1 MKARPIAFPVS
12 EPAAEAALRVLAIRF
27 SEALLLS
34 DAFEEDDGHRIHDF
48 RISCKRLRYA
58 IELLHDTLPA
68 AFRDCGS
75 VLSQLQDLLGEV
87 HDCDVLDAL
96 AERHGAQRLRRRIAR
111 DRRRKLDAARRLW
124 RTSLRHNGELQSA
137 AALVLMKHPPVSTSQ
152 LHLVS
157 GAEA

>member
-1 MKARPIAFPVS
+1 VKARPIAFAVEESPS
-12 EPAAEAALRVLAIRF
+12 DAALRALAIRF
-27 SEALLLS
+27 SETLLLS
-34 DAFEEDDGHRIHDF
+34 DALDDDDGRRIHDF

-58 IELLHDTLPA
+58 IELFRDTLPP
-68 AFRDCGS
+68 AFRHAGG
-75 VLSQLQDLLGEV
+75 VLSQLQDVLGEV

-96 AERHGAQRLRRRIAR
+96 AEQSGADRLRRRIGR

-124 RTSLRHNGELQSA
+124 RASLRHNGELQSA
-137 AALVLMKHPPVSTSQ
+137 AALVLMKHPPVSASQ